1 MPSDQ
6 VFGKD
11 FIQRK
16 HFINGEFV
24 ESSGAATIAVID
36 PFDQTTVAE
45 VPDGTAE
52 DVDRAVNAAAAAFD
66 GEWRDTSAQ
75 ARGQMLWRIAAAL
88 RERSAEL
95 AELETR
101 ASGKPIADSESDIA
115 DSATC
120 FEYYAGLATK
130 LQGDVMSIDGAM
142 IMAVK
147 EPIGVAAQ
155 IIPWN
160 YPMLMAAWKL
170 APALCAGC
178 AVVLK
183 PSEETPLS
191 VLALA
196 ASFADAGLPP
206 GVVNIV
212 TGRGEGAGA
221 ALVDHP
227 GVHKIAFT
235 GSGEV
240 GRHIMQRAA
249 AGMKRVTLELGGKS
263 PNIICADANF
273 EAAIDGALF
282 GIFLNQGEMCSA
294 GSRILVERSIY
305 PRVLEALVD
314 RAREIRLGAP
324 MDPETQMGPLISRR
338 HFDRVRAYQELG
350 KKEGRLVLGGN
361 RATGAGL
368 DTGWFVEPTIFAD
381 VDNRSRIAREEV
393 FGPVAC
399 VMPFDTDADALALA
413 NDTPFGLAAAVWT
426 RDVFRAL
433 RFTRRLRTGVV
444 WVNHSQPAPVE
455 GPWGGFKQ
463 SGLGRELGRWG
474 AEAYLETKQVYLNTE
489 DQPIGWP

>member
-1 MPSDQ
+1 MVEDRS
-6 VFGKD
+6 FGKL
-11 FIQRK
+11 
-16 HFINGEFV
+16 FINGEFI
-24 ESSGAATIAVID
+24 ESSGDANLPVID
-36 PFDQTTVAE
+36 PFDQTTITRAA
-45 VPDGTAE
+45 DGTAE
-52 DVDRAVNAAAAAFD
+52 DVDRAVAAATEAFE
-66 GEWRDTSAQ
+66 GEWRETSAQ
-75 ARGQMLWRIAAAL
+75 ARGQILWRIAAAL
-88 RERSAEL
+88 RDRTAGL

-101 ASGKPIADSESDIA
+101 ASGKPISDSESDLA
-115 DSATC
+115 DAATC
-120 FEYYAGLATK
+120 FEYYGGLATK
-130 LQGDVMSIDGAM
+130 LQGDVTSIDGAM
-142 IMAVK
+142 IIAVK
-147 EPIGVAAQ
+147 EPVGVAAQ

-178 AVVLK
+178 SVVLK

-191 VLALA
+191 VMALA
-196 ASFADAGLPP
+196 SSFADAGLPP

-249 AGMKRVTLELGGKS
+249 LGMKRVTLELGGKS

-305 PRVLEALVD
+305 AGVIEALAE
-314 RAREIRLGAP
+314 RAGDIRIGAP
-324 MDPETQMGPLISRR
+324 MDPETQMGPLVSAR
-338 HFDRVRAYQELG
+338 HFERVRAYQELG
-350 KKEGRLVLGGN
+350 KKEARLVIGGN
-361 RATGAGL
+361 RATGPSL
-368 DTGWFVEPTIFAD
+368 DRGWFIEPTIFAD
-381 VDNRSRIAREEV
+381 VDNRSRIAREEI

-399 VMPFDTDADALALA
+399 VMPFDSDAEAVALA
-413 NDTPFGLAAAVWT
+413 NDSPFGLAAAVWT

-474 AEAYLETKQVYLNTE
+474 ADAYLETKQLYFNTD

>member
-1 MPSDQ
+1 MVNDRA
-6 VFGKD
+6 FGKL
-11 FIQRK
+11 
-16 HFINGEFV
+16 FINGEYV
-24 ESSGAATIAVID
+24 DSSGSDRLPVID
-36 PFDQTTVAE
+36 PFDQSVVAE
-45 VPDGTAE
+45 AVDATAE
-52 DVDRAVNAAAAAFD
+52 DVNRAVTAATEAFEGD
-66 GEWRDTSAQ
+66 WRDTSAQ
-75 ARGQMLWRIAAAL
+75 TRGQILWRIAAAL
-88 RERSAEL
+88 RDRSEEL

-101 ASGKPIADSESDIA
+101 ASGKPIADSESDISDA
-115 DSATC
+115 ASC
-120 FEYYAGLATK
+120 FEYYGGLATK

-142 IMAVK
+142 VMAVK

-178 AVVLK
+178 SVVLK

-191 VLALA
+191 IMALA
-196 ASFADAGLPP
+196 ESFAEAGLPP
-206 GVVNIV
+206 GVINII
-212 TGRGEGAGA
+212 TGRGEVAGA

-240 GRHIMQRAA
+240 GTQILQRAA
-249 AGMKRVTLELGGKS
+249 GSLKRVTLELGGKS

-273 EAAIDGALF
+273 DAAIDGALF

-305 PRVLEALVD
+305 DRVIEAMIERTKDLK
-314 RAREIRLGAP
+314 IGAP
-324 MDPETQMGPLISRR
+324 MDPETQMGPLISKR

-350 KKEGRLVLGGN
+350 KKEARLVLGGN
-361 RATGAGL
+361 RVKGKKF
-368 DTGWFVEPTIFAD
+368 DKGWFVEPTIFAD
-381 VDNRSRIAREEV
+381 VDNQSRIAREEI

-399 VMPFDTDADALALA
+399 VMPFDTDDEALAMA

-426 RDVFRAL
+426 RDMFRAL
-433 RFTRRLRTGVV
+433 RYTRRLRAGTV

-474 AEAYLETKQVYLNTE
+474 ADAYLETKQVYLNTE
-489 DQPIGWP
+489 DTPIGWP

>member
-1 MPSDQ
+1 MRNDHA
-6 VFGKD
+6 FG
-11 FIQRK
+11 K
-16 HFINGEFV
+16 HFIHGDFV
-24 ESSGAATIAVID
+24 DSTGDARLPVID
-36 PFDQTTVAE
+36 PFDQSVVAHSA
-45 VPDGTAE
+45 DGTAE
-52 DVDRAVNAAAAAFD
+52 DVARAVTAAADAFH

-75 ARGQMLWRIAAAL
+75 TRGQILWRIAAAL
-88 RERSAEL
+88 RHRTDEL

-101 ASGKPIADSESDIA
+101 ASGKPIADCESDMA
-115 DSATC
+115 DAATC
-120 FEYYAGLATK
+120 FEYYGGLATK
-130 LQGDVMSIDGAM
+130 LQGDAMSLDGAM
-142 IMAVK
+142 VMAVK
-147 EPIGVAAQ
+147 EPVGVAAQ

-178 AVVLK
+178 TVVLK

-196 ASFADAGLPP
+196 ESFADAGLPP

-227 GVHKIAFT
+227 RVDKIAFT

-249 AGMKRVTLELGGKS
+249 AGLKRITLELGGKS

-273 EAAIDGALF
+273 DAAIDGALF
-282 GIFLNQGEMCSA
+282 GIFLNAGQMCSA

-305 PRVLEALVD
+305 TRVIEAMIERVKDL
-314 RAREIRLGAP
+314 RMGAP
-324 MDPETQMGPLISRR
+324 MDPETQVGPLISRR
-338 HFDRVRAYQELG
+338 HFERVRAYQELG
-350 KKEGRLVLGGN
+350 KQEARLVLGGN
-361 RATGAGL
+361 RATGPGL
-368 DTGWFVEPTIFAD
+368 DQGWFVEPTIFAD
-381 VDNRSRIAREEV
+381 VDNRSRIAQEEI

-399 VMPFDTDADALALA
+399 VMPFDDDAEAIAMG
-413 NDTPFGLAAAVWT
+413 NDTSFGLAASVWT

-463 SGLGRELGRWG
+463 SGIGRELGRWG
-474 AEAYLETKQVYLNTE
+474 ADAYLETKQVYLNTE

>member
-1 MPSDQ
+1 MHEDQ
-6 VFGKD
+6 SFGKL
-11 FIQRK
+11 
-16 HFINGEFV
+16 FINGEFV
-24 ESSGAATIAVID
+24 GSSGVVRLPVID
-36 PFDQTTVAE
+36 PFDQATITQAVDA
-45 VPDGTAE
+45 TAD
-52 DVDRAVNAAAAAFD
+52 DVDRAVTAAGDAFE
-66 GEWRDTSAQ
+66 GEWRETSAQ
-75 ARGQMLWRIAAAL
+75 VRGQILWRIAAAL

-101 ASGKPIADSESDIA
+101 SSGKPIADSESDIA
-115 DSATC
+115 DAATC
-120 FEYYAGLATK
+120 FEYYGGLATK
-130 LQGDVMSIDGAM
+130 LHGDVMSIEGAM
-142 IMAVK
+142 VLAVK
-147 EPIGVAAQ
+147 EPVGVAAQ

-178 AVVLK
+178 TVVLK

-191 VLALA
+191 VMALA
-196 ASFADAGLPP
+196 SSFADAGLPP

-240 GRHIMQRAA
+240 GKHIMQRAA
-249 AGMKRVTLELGGKS
+249 AGLKRVTLELGGKS

-273 EAAIDGALF
+273 DAAIDGALF

-294 GSRILVERSIY
+294 GSRILVERSMY
-305 PRVLEALVD
+305 QRVIEALVERTRD
-314 RAREIRLGAP
+314 IRIGPP
-324 MDPETQMGPLISRR
+324 MDPETQMGPLISAR
-338 HFDRVRAYQELG
+338 HFERVRGYQELG
-350 KKEGRLVLGGN
+350 KKEARLVLGGN
-361 RATGAGL
+361 RATGPGL
-368 DTGWFVEPTIFAD
+368 DRGWFVEPTIFAD
-381 VDNRSRIAREEV
+381 VNNQSRIAREEV

-399 VMPFDTDADALALA
+399 LLPFDSDDEAIALA
-413 NDTPFGLAAAVWT
+413 NDSPFGLAAAVWT

-474 AEAYLETKQVYLNTE
+474 ADAYLETKQVYLNT
-489 DQPIGWP
+489 DDRPIGWP

>member
-1 MPSDQ
+1 MSHERLFD
-6 VFGKD
+6 KL
-11 FIQRK
+11 
-16 HFINGEFV
+16 FINGDFV
-24 ESSGAATIAVID
+24 DSTGSARLAVVD
-36 PFDQTTVAE
+36 PFDQTLVAE
-45 VPDGTAE
+45 AADATVE
-52 DVDRAVNAAAAAFD
+52 DVDRAVVAAADAFE
-66 GEWRDTSAQ
+66 GEWRETSAQ
-75 ARGQMLWRIAAAL
+75 TRGQVLWRIAAAL
-88 RERSAEL
+88 RERTAEL

-115 DSATC
+115 DAATC
-120 FEYYAGLATK
+120 FEYYGGLATK
-130 LQGDVMSIDGAM
+130 LQGSVTSIEGAM
-142 IMAVK
+142 VMAVK
-147 EPIGVAAQ
+147 EPVGVAAQ

-178 AVVLK
+178 TVVLK

-191 VLALA
+191 VMALA
-196 ASFADAGLPP
+196 ESFADAGLPP
-206 GVVNIV
+206 GVVNII

-227 GVHKIAFT
+227 RVDKIAFT

-240 GRHIMQRAA
+240 GKHIMQRAA
-249 AGMKRVTLELGGKS
+249 LGLKRVTLELGGKS

-294 GSRILVERSIY
+294 GSRILVERSLY
-305 PRVLEALVD
+305 ERVIEAMVERVKDL
-314 RAREIRLGAP
+314 RIGAP
-324 MDPETQMGPLISRR
+324 MDPDTQMGPLISER
-338 HFDRVRAYQELG
+338 HFNRVRAYQELG
-350 KKEGRLVLGGN
+350 KTEARLVLGGN
-361 RATGAGL
+361 RASGAGL
-368 DTGWFVEPTIFAD
+368 DRGWFVEPTIFAD
-381 VDNRSRIAREEV
+381 VDNNCRIAREEI

-399 VMPFDTDADALALA
+399 LMPFDSDDDAIALG
-413 NDTPFGLAAAVWT
+413 NDTVFGLAASVWT

-463 SGLGRELGRWG
+463 SGIGRELGRWG
-474 AEAYLETKQVYLNTE
+474 ADAYLETKQIFLNTE

>member
-1 MPSDQ
+1 MHEEPS
-6 VFGKD
+6 FGKL
-11 FIQRK
+11 
-16 HFINGEFV
+16 FINGAFV
-24 ESSGAATIAVID
+24 DSTGAARLPVID
-36 PFDQTTVAE
+36 PFDQSTIAHAVDA
-45 VPDGTAE
+45 TAE
-52 DVDRAVNAAAAAFD
+52 DVDRAVTAAGEAFE
-66 GEWRDTSAQ
+66 GAWRETSAQ
-75 ARGQMLWRIAAAL
+75 TRGQILWRIAAAL

-115 DSATC
+115 DAATC
-120 FEYYAGLATK
+120 FEYYGGLATK
-130 LQGDVMSIDGAM
+130 LHGDVTSIEGAM
-142 IMAVK
+142 VLAVK
-147 EPIGVAAQ
+147 EPVGVAAQ

-178 AVVLK
+178 TVVLK

-191 VLALA
+191 VMALA
-196 ASFADAGLPP
+196 SSFADAGLPH

-249 AGMKRVTLELGGKS
+249 AGLKRVTLELGGKS

-305 PRVLEALVD
+305 ARVLEALVE
-314 RAREIRLGAP
+314 RARDIRIGPP
-324 MDPETQMGPLISRR
+324 MDPETQMGPLVSAR
-338 HFDRVRAYQELG
+338 HFERVRAYQELG
-350 KKEGRLVLGGN
+350 KAEARLVLGGG
-361 RATGAGL
+361 RATGAAL
-368 DTGWFVEPTIFAD
+368 DRGWFVEPTIFAD
-381 VDNRSRIAREEV
+381 VNNHSRIAREEV

-399 VMPFDTDADALALA
+399 LLPFDSDEEAIALG
-413 NDTPFGLAAAVWT
+413 NDSPFGLAAAVWT

-463 SGLGRELGRWG
+463 SGLGRELGRGG
-474 AEAYLETKQVYLNTE
+474 ADAYLETKQVYLNTE